1 MIFRFFLKKIFND
14 FLIILDSLIYFLT
27 LIIPGKLIINLIVK
41 RPWKKDIFLK
51 LLKPFRTQVNN
62 SIKFYLFKRSY
73 KKYFATSC
81 LSQSILGR
89 IILDL
94 LGKPNSIHLGMSKFA
109 NGEKI
114 AHAWLEDLTT
124 KEDLISGIEGENSI
138 FFTTF

>member
-1 MIFRFFLKKIFND
+1 MIFRFFLKKKFNA
-14 FLIILDSLIYFLT
+14 FLIILDSLIYFFT
-27 LIIPGKLIINLIVK
+27 LIIPGKLIIDLIIK

-51 LLKPFRTQVNN
+51 LLKPFRSQINN
-62 SIKFYLFKRSY
+62 SIKFYLFKRSC

-124 KEDLISGIEGENSI
+124 KEELISGIEGENSI
-138 FFTTF
+138 FFTTL

>member
-1 MIFRFFLKKIFND
+1 MILRFFLKKIFNA
-14 FLIILDSLIYFLT
+14 FLIILDSLIYFST
-27 LIIPGKLIINLIVK
+27 LIIPGKLIVDLIVK

-51 LLKPFRTQVNN
+51 LLKPFRSQVNN

-94 LGKPNSIHLGMSKFA
+94 LGKPNSIHIGMSKFA

-124 KEDLISGIEGENSI
+124 KEELISGIEGENSI
-138 FFTTF
+138 FFTTL

>member
-1 MIFRFFLKKIFND
+1 MIYRLFLKKKFYA

-51 LLKPFRTQVNN
+51 LLKPFRSQVNN

-94 LGKPNSIHLGMSKFA
+94 LGKPNSIHIGMSKFA

-124 KEDLISGIEGENSI
+124 KEELISGIEGENSI
-138 FFTTF
+138 FFTTL

>member
-1 MIFRFFLKKIFND
+1 MIFRFFLKKIFNA
-14 FLIILDSLIYFLT
+14 FLIILDSLIYFST
-27 LIIPGKLIINLIVK
+27 LIIPGKLIVDLIVK

-94 LGKPNSIHLGMSKFA
+94 LGKPNSIHLGMNKFA

-138 FFTTF
+138 FFTTL

>member
-1 MIFRFFLKKIFND
+1 MILRNLIKKKIHVF
-14 FLIILDSLIYFLT
+14 FIVIDSLIYLLT
-27 LIIPGKLIINLIVK
+27 LIIPGKFTIQLIVK
-41 RPWKKDIFLK
+41 RPWRKNIFLK
-51 LLKPFRTQVNN
+51 ILKPFRNPLN
-62 SIKFYLFKRSY
+62 YCIKFYLFKRSS

-94 LGKPNSIHLGMSKFA
+94 LDKPNSIHLGMSKFS

-124 KEDLISGIEGENSI
+124 KEELISGIEGEDTA
-138 FFTTF
+138 FFTTL